1 MAYSTV
7 VHNGSLRLAF
17 EGAVAQRRLVAVL
30 RGVPDD
36 GLTGMIAALLD
47 SGVSIIEVACSTPNA
62 FAQVERL
69 VAFAKGKAFV
79 GAGTILDEAMAQRA
93 LAAGAEFLVTPHV
106 ATDVIAFAIEHD
118 VGILCGALTPS
129 EIQTARAAGAR
140 FIKLFPAS
148 DLSPEYVRALLGPY
162 PDLELLVVGGVGS
175 HNLAP
180 YLAAGAIGA
189 GVGGSLTRL
198 DVGDASFTAVRR
210 EARALVDLL
219 SADRV

>member
-1 MAYSTV
+1 M
-7 VHNGSLRLAF
+7 HNASLRLAF
-17 EGAVAQRRLVAVL
+17 DEAVARQRLVAVL

-36 GLTGMIAALLD
+36 GLTGMITALLE
-47 SGVSIIEVACSTPNA
+47 SGVRIIEVACSTANA
-62 FAQVERL
+62 FDQVERL

-79 GAGTILDEAMAQRA
+79 GAGTILDRAMAERA

-106 ATDVIAFAIEHD
+106 VTDVIAFAVERDIG
-118 VGILCGALTPS
+118 VLCGALTPT

-148 DLSPEYVRALLGPY
+148 DVSPDYVKALLGPY

-198 DVGDASFTAVRR
+198 DAGDPTFAAVRR
-210 EARALVDLL
+210 EAEALVALL
-219 SADRV
+219 DSAGG